1 MRVKVDR
8 PMLSAILKR
17 YGVFGSVI
25 ENTPIINGQ
34 RLDMDGVTPR
44 IKVINKVT
52 VSDGSSFVIKIVK
65 EKEHPIHIIEQQSVF
80 SQCLH
85 KWGVRVPRRLMADTG
100 KYCSIE
106 LVCGNYCSVTVEECL
121 EGKELEVINEKYVEQ
136 LAQIMGNMH
145 SIAVANECHIDLNT
159 IWDIYDPHSDIL
171 QGYKHYLLFPKKYG
185 DSHKGFDWG
194 RYTAIHDTYLQ
205 KRNSLQKLWHQ
216 LPKYAVQG
224 DFSTNNVIVHED
236 ASISGVIDF
245 NIAGDEVLVNDMV
258 TQGIFVCYIMDLD
271 KGLIEDDRKGLF
283 DTFVREYLQTR
294 VLSTQEKEVMNDIYS
309 IVFPFLWTRIEILE
323 SCLHRGAILEANAF
337 LEETWE
343 ILTTPYFV

>member
-1 MRVKVDR
+1 MKIDR
-8 PMLSAILKR
+8 PVLSAILRR

-44 IKVINKVT
+44 IKSITKVT
-52 VSDGSSFVIKIVK
+52 IENGSSFIVKIVK
-65 EKEHPIHIIEQQSVF
+65 EKEHPTHIIEQQSVF

-85 KWGVRVPRRLMADTG
+85 KCGVRVPKRLMADTG

-106 LVCGNYCSVTVEECL
+106 RVCGNYCSVTVEECL
-121 EGKELEVINEKYVEQ
+121 DGKELEFINEKYIAE
-136 LAQIMGNMH
+136 LAQIMANMH
-145 SIAVANECHIDLNT
+145 SIAVANKCHIDLNT
-159 IWDIYDPHSDIL
+159 IWNIYDPHSDIL
-171 QGYKHYLLFPKKYG
+171 QGYQRYSLLPKKYG
-185 DSHKGFDWG
+185 DSHKAFDWG
-194 RYTAIHDTYLQ
+194 RYKAIHDTYLQ
-205 KRNSLQKLWHQ
+205 KKNSLQKLWHQ

-236 ASISGVIDF
+236 ASINGIIDF

-258 TQGIFVCYIMDLD
+258 TEGIFICYIMDLD
-271 KGLIEDDRKGLF
+271 KELTEADRRGLF
-283 DTFVREYLQTR
+283 DTFVREYLRTR
-294 VLSTQEKEVMNDIYS
+294 VLSKQEKEVINDIYS

-323 SCLHRGAILEANAF
+323 SCLQRGAILEANAF